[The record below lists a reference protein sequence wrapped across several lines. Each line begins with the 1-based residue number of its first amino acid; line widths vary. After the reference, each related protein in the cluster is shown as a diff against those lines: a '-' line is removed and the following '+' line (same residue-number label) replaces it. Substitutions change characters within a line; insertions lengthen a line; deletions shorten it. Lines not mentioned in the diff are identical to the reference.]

1 MANAHSTFWSTVAHK
16 YDQVVDLQIGAN
28 TRALVRDRVTKE
40 GLLGCLVEFGCGTG
54 FYTQMLA
61 EKATRVVATDL
72 ALGMLT
78 LAKENITA
86 ANVTFQVE
94 DCQQTSL

>member
-54 FYTQMLA
+54 FTHRCWQKRRL
-61 EKATRVVATDL
+61 VSWP
-72 ALGMLT
+72 
-78 LAKENITA
+78 
-86 ANVTFQVE
+86 
-94 DCQQTSL
+94 QTWLWAC